1 MERRVS
7 ALVVDDNVV
16 VRIGLTSL
24 LEASGRVTIAGEA
37 GDGQEAVQMAQQR
50 SPDVTLLDVQMP
62 GHGGL
67 DALSTLV
74 NLTRVLVLTY
84 SEDRAVIDRALRRGA
99 TGYLVYGEF
108 TPEELIEAVVG
119 AARGR
124 PHLSP
129 AAVAALVDRVK
140 ADIPRQRVAV
150 PAAQPASRGLS
161 GREVEIIEYIVRGRS
176 NIHIAR
182 MLHLSEK
189 TVKNHINHIYAK
201 LGARDRTQAIAC
213 WLGRASAVERR

>member
-1 MERRVS
+1 
-7 ALVVDDNVV
+7 
-16 VRIGLTSL
+16 LTSL
-24 LEASGRVTIAGEA
+24 LEASGLVTVAGEA
-37 GDGQEAVQMAQQR
+37 GDGTEAVEMAR
-50 SPDVTLLDVQMP
+50 RCSPDVTLLDVQMP
-62 GHGGL
+62 GQGGL

-74 NLTRVLVLTY
+74 TLTRVLVLTY
-84 SEDRAVIDRALRRGA
+84 SEERAVIDRALRRGA

-108 TPEELIEAVVG
+108 APDELIDAVVG

-129 AAVAALVDRVK
+129 AAVAVLVDGVK
-140 ADIPRQRVAV
+140 ADSPRHRPMVA
-150 PAAQPASRGLS
+150 ARPASRGLS
-161 GREVEIIEYIVRGRS
+161 GREVEIMEHIVRGRS

-201 LGARDRTQAIAC
+201 LGTPNRAQAIAC
-213 WLGRASAVERR
+213 WLGRTSAVERR